1 MRTTILAVCATATIV
16 TIGGD
21 ARYRYLHSGEDGI
34 VQTTLFLRRRLQLG
48 PSFDDDCP
56 ATAGEPNVNC
66 EQNGSGSGSD
76 TSSNASEDDSSDNG
90 PLLLGKNPISSSQ
103 HSDDGC
109 GYSWGTPQNKGCTN
123 SPDDSDEDPVM
134 VGVNPDDARFPSM
147 LRMQVYREHL
157 KLRRNKRKLERLTK
171 NREYSFEY
179 FLEEYRVQRRGLR
192 GSRGL
197 QNVNFRDIEYTR
209 VRVTDGGV
217 VRPIGHK
224 SASNL
229 LSHID
234 SIIQDARGDPS
245 KLGHY
250 RLVYSRRFGLPRFVY
265 IEFDGWATKIA
276 ARRLKITN
284 SASPTT

>member
-1 MRTTILAVCATATIV
+1 MRTTILAVCATATII

-21 ARYRYLHSGEDGI
+21 ARYRYLHSGDDGI
-34 VQTTLFLRRRLQLG
+34 VQTALFLRRRLQFG
-48 PSFDDDCP
+48 PSSDDCP
-56 ATAGEPNVNC
+56 AKAGEPNANC
-66 EQNGSGSGSD
+66 ELSGSGSD

-90 PLLLGKNPISSSQ
+90 PLLLGKNPISSGQ

-123 SPDDSDEDPVM
+123 SPDSDEGPAM

-147 LRMQVYREHL
+147 LRLKLYREHL

-229 LSHID
+229 LSHIE
-234 SIIQDARGDPS
+234 SVIQDARGDPS

-265 IEFDGWATKIA
+265 IEFDSMATKIA

>member
-1 MRTTILAVCATATIV
+1 MA
-16 TIGGD
+16 
-21 ARYRYLHSGEDGI
+21 
-34 VQTTLFLRRRLQLG
+34 LFLRRRLQIG

-56 ATAGEPNVNC
+56 PKAGEPNVNC
-66 EQNGSGSGSD
+66 EHGGSGRD
-76 TSSNASEDDSSDNG
+76 TTFNTSEDDSSDSG
-90 PLLLGKNPISSSQ
+90 PLLVAENPISGGQ
-103 HSDDGC
+103 QSDDGC
-109 GYSWGTPQNKGCTN
+109 GYSWGTPQNKGCTG
-123 SPDDSDEDPVM
+123 SPDDPDEGPAM

-147 LRMQVYREHL
+147 LRLKVYREHL
-157 KLRRNKRKLERLTK
+157 KLRRNKKKLERLTK

-179 FLEEYRVQRRGLR
+179 FLEEYRLQRRGLR

-197 QNVNFRDIEYTR
+197 ENGAVNFRDIEYTR

-229 LSHID
+229 LIHIE
-234 SIIQDARGDPS
+234 SVLQDARSDPS
-245 KLGHY
+245 KLGRY

-276 ARRLKITN
+276 ARNLKITS

>member
-1 MRTTILAVCATATIV
+1 MRATTILAVCATATII
-16 TIGGD
+16 TIGD
-21 ARYRYLHSGEDGI
+21 ARYRCLHSGDDGI
-34 VQTTLFLRRRLQLG
+34 VQTVLFLRRRLQFG
-48 PSFDDDCP
+48 PSFDDDCSP
-56 ATAGEPNVNC
+56 KVGEPNVNC

-76 TSSNASEDDSSDNG
+76 TSSNASEDDSSDSG
-90 PLLLGKNPISSSQ
+90 PLLVAKNPISSGQ
-103 HSDDGC
+103 QSDDRC
-109 GYSWGTPQNKGCTN
+109 GYSWGTPQSNRC
-123 SPDDSDEDPVM
+123 SDEGPAM

-147 LRMQVYREHL
+147 LRLKVNRENL
-157 KLRRNKRKLERLTK
+157 KLRRNKQKLERLTK

-179 FLEEYRVQRRGLR
+179 FLEEYQVQRRGLR

-197 QNVNFRDIEYTR
+197 ENANGVSFRDIEYTR

-217 VRPIGHK
+217 VRPIGHE

-229 LSHID
+229 LSHIE
-234 SIIQDARGDPS
+234 SVLQDARDDPS

-284 SASPTT
+284 VASPTT